1 MKVKSWRT
9 ILEEMVTD
17 ARNESS
23 AITDWNVG
31 TPQRSLLR
39 SVANQLQQL
48 WVRLKRV
55 YRASKILTAM
65 SDDLDDQVIARGLSR
80 YAAAKAGVTLRFY
93 GSEGSNVPVDTRA
106 STKDGISFSTV
117 EGGTI
122 AVGETYIDLSAEADV
137 AGSGGNVGAN
147 TITELEGTLSGI
159 TSIINPYP
167 ATGGTDSETDEELR
181 NRAMTQL
188 ATISQGIQKSYQAW
202 AQEANQEVLRA
213 KAERVASSP
222 GTVYVHL
229 VKRSGANFNLTE
241 RNEIAEYI
249 RTRAPVSANIVCKNV
264 TYEEIDVSTEIRL
277 ESGYSLID
285 VKQTIVANLTA
296 YLDWRTWNW
305 GQEVQSADL
314 MSVVNNSEGV
324 NDIIVSRFSP
334 VSNVTLDDYSLP
346 KLGSVV
352 VTQTLAANPP
362 EEGLPGSGGAT

>member
-31 TPQRSLLR
+31 TPQRALLH

-65 SDDLDDQVIARGLSR
+65 SDDLDDQVIARGLTR
-80 YAAAKAGVTLRFY
+80 YAAAKAGVSLRFY
-93 GSEGSNVPVDTRA
+93 GSAGSNVPADTRV

-122 AVGETYIDLSAEADV
+122 GTGETYVDLDAEADV

-147 TITELEGTLSGI
+147 MITELSGTLPGI
-159 TSIINPYP
+159 TGVTNLYP
-167 ATGGTDSETDEELR
+167 ATGGVDSETDEELR

-188 ATISQGIQKSYQAW
+188 ATISQGIQASYQAW
-202 AQEANQEVLRA
+202 AQEANSEVLRA
-213 KAERVASSP
+213 KAERVDASP

-229 VKRSGANFNLTE
+229 VKRSGAGFTLQE
-241 RNEIAEYI
+241 RNEIADYI
-249 RTRAPVSANIVCKNV
+249 RTKAPISSNIVCKNAV
-264 TYEEIDVSTEIRL
+264 FHEIQVSAEIRL
-277 ESGYSLID
+277 ETGYSLAE
-285 VKQTIVANLTA
+285 VKQTIVENLTV

-324 NDIIVSRFSP
+324 NDLIVSRFTP
-334 VSNVTLDDYSLP
+334 ADNVVLGDYELP
-346 KLGSVV
+346 KPGYVV
-352 VTQTLAANPP
+352 VTETLAANPQ
-362 EEGLPGSGGAT
+362 GGQSGGGGAT